1 MYLFVFRSVRSPVG
15 AYSAEEDS
23 SRGEG
28 ERGSSATLSNIVCAR
43 TFSSSFAQIK
53 NAVRWRMLCACLTG
67 GFSNVHH
74 ENCHITVLKL
84 PGRYLA
90 GLWGVLGAVVVTV
103 VSCQILA
110 R

>member
-28 ERGSSATLSNIVCAR
+28 ERGSSANLATCSTAR
-43 TFSSSFAQIK
+43 
-53 NAVRWRMLCACLTG
+53 
-67 GFSNVHH
+67 
-74 ENCHITVLKL
+74 
-84 PGRYLA
+84 PD
-90 GLWGVLGAVVVTV
+90 VTV
-103 VSCQILA
+103 S